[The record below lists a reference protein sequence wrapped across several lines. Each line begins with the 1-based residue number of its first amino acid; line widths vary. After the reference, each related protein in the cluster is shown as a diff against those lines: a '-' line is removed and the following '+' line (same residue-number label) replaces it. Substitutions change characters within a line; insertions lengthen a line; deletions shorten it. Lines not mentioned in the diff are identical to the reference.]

1 MSENTGVDM
10 LHSCGWVQHGFK
22 KLLKDQN
29 KEREIE
35 SFAKIVVTGERWAIP
50 PLERVFVVRWVLV
63 LAVTFGE
70 IRGSL
75 SDPLIVRLLGPFWRL
90 LQSSSQDLGVARFG
104 ICGREHN
111 APAQDKRSEHHK
123 NHFPVWTDE
132 FLASYFS
139 FTCLFWSALQRMQK
153 EYLKNTETERRM
165 QHMYL
170 DHFDKRLLIQI
181 LTDKLLLYFS
191 LFSLI
196 QILTDK
202 LLLYF
207 SLFSCIITTF
217 SLFGQNLLWQQKCA
231 LPSKMKRTFLTLRGF
246 SSSTKNAWISTTK
259 QDS

>member
-35 SFAKIVVTGERWAIP
+35 SFAKIVVTGERWAIF

-63 LAVTFGE
+63 LAATFGE

-111 APAQDKRSEHHK
+111 APAQDKRFEHHK

-139 FTCLFWSALQRMQK
+139 FMCLFWSALQRMQK
-153 EYLKNTETERRM
+153 IYILKKIP
-165 QHMYL
+165 
-170 DHFDKRLLIQI
+170 KRN
-181 LTDKLLLYFS
+181 DACS
-191 LFSLI
+191 R
-196 QILTDK
+196 
-202 LLLYF
+202 
-207 SLFSCIITTF
+207 CIMIT
-217 SLFGQNLLWQQKCA
+217 
-231 LPSKMKRTFLTLRGF
+231 
-246 SSSTKNAWISTTK
+246 STKDCSFKYWQISCF
-259 QDS
+259 SIFHCSCVS